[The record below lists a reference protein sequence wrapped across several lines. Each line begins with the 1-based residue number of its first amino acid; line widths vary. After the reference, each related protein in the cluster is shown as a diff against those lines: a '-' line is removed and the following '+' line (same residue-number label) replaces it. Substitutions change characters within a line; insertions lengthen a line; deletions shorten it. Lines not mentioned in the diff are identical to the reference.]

1 MLVFKHNLNSNKKG
15 VFMFDMF
22 LNKLSNSQKGILSL
36 LIGLVLVLGAL
47 GKLGFFQDFLNI
59 IMVIVG
65 LFLLFHGLQATN
77 ILGKLKK

>member
-1 MLVFKHNLNSNKKG
+1 
-15 VFMFDMF
+15 MFDM
-22 LNKLSNSQKGILSL
+22 LLDKLSISQKGILSVIL
-36 LIGLVLVLGAL
+36 GLVLVLGAL

-77 ILGKLKK
+77 ILKKLKK

>member
-1 MLVFKHNLNSNKKG
+1 
-15 VFMFDMF
+15 MFDMF
-22 LNKLSNSQKGILSL
+22 LDKLSVSQKGILSVIL
-36 LIGLVLVLGAL
+36 GLVLVLGAL

-77 ILGKLKK
+77 ILKKLKK

>member
-1 MLVFKHNLNSNKKG
+1 
-15 VFMFDMF
+15 MFDMF
-22 LNKLSNSQKGILSL
+22 LDKLSISQKGILSL
-36 LIGLVLVLGAL
+36 ILGLVLVLGAL

-77 ILGKLKK
+77 ILGKLKKQ

>member
-1 MLVFKHNLNSNKKG
+1 
-15 VFMFDMF
+15 MFDML
-22 LNKLSNSQKGILSL
+22 LNKLSTSQKGILSL
-36 LIGLVLVLGAL
+36 IIGSVLVLGAL

-77 ILGKLKK
+77 LLGKLKKS